1 MYFCLTT
8 IIKNEHKFLDEWI
21 QYHINLGINK
31 IFIFEDI
38 NSKSHKDICDK
49 YDKHVSLNNIFD
61 ILNNKDKQRA
71 KYLKLTKKGYVHP
84 LYIKKGLSYLKGY
97 SNLYDWCF
105 VIDNDEFITLENND
119 LNNTLLLYKD
129 YDAFILSW
137 KCYGAN
143 GLINKPDYSKQGI
156 INTYI
161 TEAKGYIPAI
171 NPTVLTKTCFNL
183 KKYRKE
189 YYWTNHQPSDT
200 CKFCRTNYSN
210 NRNLK
215 IYNNIYIKHYIT
227 KSWEEYFWKIKTR
240 GYFIGK
246 IKTFEFFFNVNPDM
260 NIYKEQLIN
269 EAKNISNSSI

>member
-1 MYFCLTT
+1 MTSCIFTV
-8 IIKNEHKFLDEWI
+8 IKNEHEYLDEWI
-21 QYHINLGINK
+21 QYHLKLGINH
-31 IFIFEDI
+31 IFIFEDYD
-38 NSKSHKDICDK
+38 SESHKDICDK
-49 YDKHVSLNNIFD
+49 YDKNVSLNNIFD
-61 ILNNKDKQRA
+61 ILNNNDKKLVKQY
-71 KYLKLTKKGYVHP
+71 KINKKCNSQDIYL
-84 LYIKKGLSYLKGY
+84 KKGLSYLKRY
-97 SNLYDWCF
+97 SNFYDWCF
-105 VIDNDEFITLENND
+105 VIDNDEFITLENNNLED
-119 LNNTLLLYKD
+119 ILSLYKD
-129 YDAFILSW
+129 YDAIILSW

-183 KKYRKE
+183 KKYREE
-189 YYWTNHQPSDT
+189 YYWTNHQPSDK

-246 IKTFEFFFNVNPDM
+246 IKTFDFFFKVNPDM

-269 EAKNISNSSI
+269 DAKNISNSSI